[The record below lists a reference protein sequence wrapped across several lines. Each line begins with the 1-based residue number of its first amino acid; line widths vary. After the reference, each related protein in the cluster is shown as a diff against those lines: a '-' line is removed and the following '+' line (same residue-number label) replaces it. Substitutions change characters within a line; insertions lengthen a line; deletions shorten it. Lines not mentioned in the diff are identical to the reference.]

1 MKQNNNEQIV
11 FDMFEEVATESIA
24 EARNAYTYEEIDGC
38 YQEAKEIARGY
49 KRSFKDFYWLI
60 FLILIEPMKRDSDM
74 EDIDYKSTLKQ
85 DTEGLSALFSPFRK
99 LLWRNC
105 KR

>member
-38 YQEAKEIARGY
+38 YQEAKEIANKVRMNLLE
-49 KRSFKDFYWLI
+49 K
-60 FLILIEPMKRDSDM
+60 MNNNN
-74 EDIDYKSTLKQ
+74 LK
-85 DTEGLSALFSPFRK
+85 
-99 LLWRNC
+99 
-105 KR
+105 

>member
-38 YQEAKEIARGY
+38 YQEAKEIADKARMNLLEKTEVY
-49 KRSFKDFYWLI
+49 KKI
-60 FLILIEPMKRDSDM
+60 NP
-74 EDIDYKSTLKQ
+74 
-85 DTEGLSALFSPFRK
+85 TEAGL
-99 LLWRNC
+99 
-105 KR
+105 